1 MAQKSEIKIIVR
13 LDDDK
18 IPSSI
23 EWTSDEGNEQYTE
36 AKAFLLSIFEKN
48 SQDTLKLDLWTKEME
63 IGEMDRFM
71 YHTLKSLCDT
81 YTKATNHAELG
92 NEMMKFV
99 EYFGSK
105 VTGKSA
111 DDNKL

>member
-1 MAQKSEIKIIVR
+1 MPQESEIKIIVR
-13 LDDDK
+13 LDEDK

-23 EWTSDEGNEQYTE
+23 EWTSDEGNEKYTE
-36 AKAFLLSIFEKN
+36 AKAFLLSIFEKQ

-92 NEMMKFV
+92 NDMMKFV

-105 VTGKSA
+105 ITGDSKVG
-111 DDNKL
+111 N